1 MNRLTRES
9 LNSVIKKTS
18 GGKRPEWRIISLAGV
33 LNIKR
38 APDAVQHQLATRSRL
53 PTLQN
58 AFDALLEPLTLLARS
73 SLDSALQYTLVS
85 LKGTRQQIADLD
97 EINYSLLIGWP
108 VSAAEARQLL
118 RVRRGSRK

>member
-1 MNRLTRES
+1 M
-9 LNSVIKKTS
+9 
-18 GGKRPEWRIISLAGV
+18 
-33 LNIKR
+33 
-38 APDAVQHQLATRSRL
+38 QHQLATRSRL